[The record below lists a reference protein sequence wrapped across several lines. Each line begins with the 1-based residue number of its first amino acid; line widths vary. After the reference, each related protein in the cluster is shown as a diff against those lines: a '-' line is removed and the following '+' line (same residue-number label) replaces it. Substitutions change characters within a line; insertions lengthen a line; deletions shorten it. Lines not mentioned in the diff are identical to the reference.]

1 MNVSVAVVAYN
12 EEKTLPLLLDDLC
25 AQDYPHEK
33 IEILLIDSM
42 STDGTRQV
50 MADFKAKVCGFGDI
64 LLLENPGKI
73 LPCGCNVMLEH
84 CTGDAI
90 VRLDAHSSIPK
101 NFISR
106 NVACLQDGEYIC
118 GGPVESILTTDT
130 PMQRTMLLA
139 ENSIFCGGAA
149 GFRRLTKRAY
159 VSTLAFGFYRRCVY
173 DDVGSY
179 NEWLCRTED
188 NDMSYRIRR
197 CGYRFCLD
205 PRIHSV
211 RFSRSTFGKL
221 LKQKY
226 LNGYWIGKTM
236 GINPKCFS
244 VYHFVPFVFVL
255 GILFTA
261 ILAVLGHPLLA
272 VLMWGAYALADLA
285 VSVKEMTERPFSATN
300 LLLPVLFLLLHLSYG
315 FGTLIGLIVMPFWV
329 RKMKCMNKKN

>member
-33 IEILLIDSM
+33 TEILLIDSM
-42 STDGTRQV
+42 STDRTRDIMESFQRKDSGFSRIQV
-50 MADFKAKVCGFGDI
+50 
-64 LLLENPGKI
+64 LENPEKLI
-73 LPCGCNVMLEH
+73 PCGHNVALKYYS
-84 CTGDAI
+84 GDAL
-90 VRLDAHSSIPK
+90 VRVDAHVSLPAD
-101 NFISR
+101 FISKS
-106 NVACLQDGEYIC
+106 VEGLMGGEDVY
-118 GGPVESILTTDT
+118 GGIVESVADSDAPFAQTL
-130 PMQRTMLLA
+130 LLA
-139 ENSIFCGGAA
+139 ENSAFCGGAA
-149 GFRRLTKRAY
+149 GFRRLTEKAY
-159 VSTLAFGFYRRCVY
+159 VKTLAFALYRREVFEK
-173 DDVGSY
+173 VGSY
-179 NEWLCRTED
+179 HPLLPRSED
-188 NDMSYRIRR
+188 NDMNYRVRQA
-197 CGYRFCLD
+197 GYRLCCD
-205 PRIHSV
+205 PNIHSI

-226 LNGYWIGKTM
+226 FNGYWIGKTM

-285 VSVKEMTERPFSATN
+285 VSAKEMTERPFSATN

-315 FGTLIGLIVMPFWV
+315 FGTLIGLIAMPFWV
-329 RKMKCMNKKN
+329 RKIKKRP